1 MAMLYPNTEMV
12 MALRE
17 GSGCD
22 AVIAALREDLG
33 NEKVDTFLQVLEDAT
48 RKAEEQ

>member
-1 MAMLYPNTEMV
+1 

-17 GSGCD
+17 GSGRD

-33 NEKVDTFLQVLEDAT
+33 NEKVDTFLQVLEDAA
-48 RKAEEQ
+48 RKVGEH